1 MLRRPLVL
9 AKLALVMSIAL
20 TMAAAAPASVAAAPG
35 ESHVVLAQEGD
46 KGGGQTETGP
56 PWTYQMARITVVLV
70 VFLGLG
76 LGLLYYRLV
85 VRRRRGD
92 S

>member
-9 AKLALVMSIAL
+9 AKLALVLCVAL
-20 TMAAAAPASVAAAPG
+20 TITAATPASVTAAPT

-46 KGGGQTETGP
+46 EGGGATETGP
-56 PWTYQMARITVVLV
+56 PWTYQMARVTVVLV
-70 VFLGLG
+70 VLLGLG

-92 S
+92 T

>member
-1 MLRRPLVL
+1 VL
-9 AKLALVMSIAL
+9 TKLALVFGVAL
-20 TMAAAAPASVAAAPG
+20 TIAAASPASVAAAPA
-35 ESHVVLAQEGD
+35 SADTSIVLAQQGGEG
-46 KGGGQTETGP
+46 GAETETGP

-70 VFLGLG
+70 VFLALG

-92 S
+92 A